1 MSRPSHRFLRALL
14 PPLVLL
20 VLVLVAWQLVVMLLE
35 IKPYLL
41 PSPTAVVEAA
51 IEHRSELFS
60 AIWLTGRAAVLG
72 LLISILLG
80 TTTALLFSQSRIVRR
95 SFYPYAIA
103 LQTVPIV
110 AIAPLIVNW
119 FGEGFQSV
127 VVVTVIIS
135 LFPVITNVTTGLTS
149 IDEGLHDLFQ
159 LNHASRWQQLVKLR
173 IPSAMP
179 SLVTGARIAAGLAVV
194 GAIVGEFFAG
204 SLVQDRGLGYFV
216 LSAVPNLQTDLLFG
230 CVIAATLLGVA
241 MFAAV
246 SLAGRHLL
254 GRWTAGMETH

>member
-1 MSRPSHRFLRALL
+1 MNQSPRRWITILI

-20 VLVLVAWQLVVMLLE
+20 LLTMVVWQLAVTLLE

-41 PSPTAVVEAA
+41 PSPAAVVEAA
-51 IEHRSELFS
+51 IEHRGELFS
-60 AIWLTGRAAVLG
+60 AIWLTGRAAGLG
-72 LLISILLG
+72 LLVSILLG
-80 TTTALLFSQSRIVRR
+80 TATALVFSQSRVVRR

-127 VVVTVIIS
+127 VLVTVIIS
-135 LFPVITNVTTGLTS
+135 LFPVITSVTTGLTS

-159 LNHASRWQQLVKLR
+159 LNQGSRWQQLVKLR
-173 IPSAMP
+173 IPSAIP
-179 SLVTGARIAAGLAVV
+179 SLVTGARTAAGLAVV

-204 SLVQDRGLGYFV
+204 ASVTERGLGYFV
-216 LSAVPNLQTDLLFG
+216 LYAVPNLQTDLLFG
-230 CVIAATLLGVA
+230 CVIAATLLGVV
-241 MFAAV
+241 MFVAV
-246 SLAGRHLL
+246 SLVGTHLL
-254 GRWTAGMETH
+254 GRWTAEMETH

>member
-1 MSRPSHRFLRALL
+1 MNRSPGQLIFILL
-14 PPLVLL
+14 PPLALL
-20 VLVLVAWQLVVMLLE
+20 LLTVVTWQLAVTLLE

-41 PSPTAVVEAA
+41 PSPVDVVEAA
-51 IEHRSELFS
+51 IEHRGTLFS
-60 AIWLTGRAAVLG
+60 AIWMTGRAAVLG

-127 VVVTVIIS
+127 VLVTVIIS
-135 LFPVITNVTTGLTS
+135 QFPVITNVTTGLTS

-159 LNHASRWQQLVKLR
+159 LNQASRWQRLVKLR
-173 IPSAMP
+173 IPSAIP
-179 SLVTGARIAAGLAVV
+179 SLVTGARTAAGLAVV

-204 SLVQDRGLGYFV
+204 SSVQDRGLGYFV
-216 LSAVPNLQTDLLFG
+216 LFTVPNLQTDLLFG

-241 MFAAV
+241 MFVAV

-254 GRWTAGMETH
+254 GRWTAEMETH

>member
-1 MSRPSHRFLRALL
+1 MNQSPRRWITILI

-20 VLVLVAWQLVVMLLE
+20 LLTMVVWQLAVTLLE

-41 PSPTAVVEAA
+41 PSPAAVVEAA
-51 IEHRSELFS
+51 IEHRGALFS
-60 AIWLTGRAAVLG
+60 AIWLTGRAAGLG
-72 LLISILLG
+72 LLVSILLG
-80 TTTALLFSQSRIVRR
+80 TATALVFSQSRVVRR

-127 VVVTVIIS
+127 VLVTVIIS
-135 LFPVITNVTTGLTS
+135 LFPVITSVTTGLTS

-159 LNHASRWQQLVKLR
+159 LNQGSRWQQLVKLR
-173 IPSAMP
+173 IPSAIP
-179 SLVTGARIAAGLAVV
+179 SLVTGARTAAGLAVV

-204 SLVQDRGLGYFV
+204 ASVTERGLGYFV
-216 LSAVPNLQTDLLFG
+216 LYAVPSLQTDLLFG
-230 CVIAATLLGVA
+230 CVIAATLLGVV
-241 MFAAV
+241 MFVAV
-246 SLAGRHLL
+246 SLVGKHLL
-254 GRWTAGMETH
+254 GRWTAEMETH